1 MDSPGRRHPSGIV
14 EGTTRMDSNRIGAA
28 PAELGDRPRRAEL
41 GQYMTP
47 ASIAR
52 FMASLFPVSQ
62 METIRLLDPGAG
74 EGALSLAFLERT
86 GEGEFGSNQ
95 VEVTAYEIDPL
106 LRARLTASLE
116 GLAEPLHAKVAIR
129 GDDFVEGA
137 LNILQF
143 TNERFTHAILNPPY
157 VKIGTQSRHR
167 RLLHQAGIET
177 VNLYSAFVALT
188 LLVMQRGG
196 FVVAITP
203 RSFCNGPYYRPFRD
217 LLLSKSA
224 IHRIHLFGSRTSA
237 FSHDSV
243 LQENVILVF
252 ERGGCQGPVT
262 ISTST
267 DQSLGD
273 LSATQYPFERIV
285 FPDDE
290 EQFIHVPTSPE
301 YSSLERSGSISSSL
315 QDLGIEVS
323 TGPVVDFRVK
333 AHLRALPGPDT
344 VPLLYPSHFAK
355 QSMRWPLSQGRKPNA
370 LALNAETQ
378 RWVYPN
384 AFYTVVRRFS
394 SKEEKRRIVAS
405 LVSPNAFDASF
416 VGFENHLN
424 VFHAGKGGLPAALA
438 RGLAVYLNATMVDG
452 YFRRFS
458 GHTQVNATDLR
469 LIRYPDRATLV
480 ALGEWA
486 AQHSELTQ
494 QEIDRKVSSIE

>member
-1 MDSPGRRHPSGIV
+1 
-14 EGTTRMDSNRIGAA
+14 
-28 PAELGDRPRRAEL
+28 
-41 GQYMTP
+41 
-47 ASIAR
+47 
-52 FMASLFPVSQ
+52 
-62 METIRLLDPGAG
+62 METVRLLDPGAG
-74 EGALSLAFLERT
+74 EGALSLAFLDRF
-86 GEGEFGSNQ
+86 GEGEFASKQ
-95 VEVTAYEIDPL
+95 LEVTAYEIDPL
-106 LRARLTASLE
+106 LRARLATSLE
-116 GLAEPLHAKVAIR
+116 RVSEHLNARITVR
-129 GDDFVEGA
+129 GDDFVEGC
-137 LNILQF
+137 LDVLQF

-157 VKIGTQSRHR
+157 MKIASQSRYR
-167 RLLHQAGIET
+167 RLLRQAGIET
-177 VNLYSAFVALT
+177 VNLYTAFVALT
-188 LLVMQRGG
+188 LLIVERGG

-217 LLLSKSA
+217 LLLAKSA
-224 IHRIHLFGSRTSA
+224 IRQIHLFGSRTSA

-243 LQENVILVF
+243 LQENVIFVL
-252 ERGGCQGPVT
+252 ERGGLQGAVT

-267 DQSLGD
+267 DQSLAD
-273 LSATQYPFERIV
+273 FSSTQYPFERIV
-285 FPDDE
+285 FPDDQE
-290 EQFIHVPTSPE
+290 RFIHVPTSPE
-301 YSSLERSGSISSSL
+301 YNSLERSDTISSSL

-355 QSMRWPLSQGRKPNA
+355 QSMRWPLRQGRKPNA
-370 LALNAETQ
+370 LALNAETA
-378 RWVYPN
+378 RWVYPSG
-384 AFYTVVRRFS
+384 FYTVVRRFS

-405 LVSPNAFDASF
+405 LVSPNVLDASF

-424 VFHAGKGGLPAALA
+424 VFHAGRGGLPAALA
-438 RGLAVYLNATMVDG
+438 RGLAVYFNATVVDG

-486 AQHSELTQ
+486 AQHPELTQ